1 MNNDTKRQILRFA
14 IVGIIATAIQYAVY
28 FLMQQVLRG
37 TFWLN
42 VDMTV
47 GYVVSFICNF
57 YLTTYFTFGSK
68 ASVKKAAGFGMSHLV
83 NYCLQMGLF
92 NLFSLFGV
100 HHLIAPVLAMVFS
113 VPVNFLILHYVY
125 KKKKSSSVIQ

>member
-1 MNNDTKRQILRFA
+1 MNKDTKGQILRFV
-14 IVGIIATAIQYAVY
+14 IVGVIATAIQYAVY

-47 GYVVSFICNF
+47 GYIVSFVCNF

-68 ASVKKAAGFGMSHLV
+68 ASVKKAAGFGMSHIV

-92 NLFSLFGV
+92 NLFSLLGV
-100 HHLIAPVLAMVFS
+100 HHLVAPILAMFFA

-125 KKKKSSSVIQ
+125 KKKKV

>member
-1 MNNDTKRQILRFA
+1 MNKDTKGQILRFV
-14 IVGIIATAIQYAVY
+14 IVGVIATAIQYAVY

-47 GYVVSFICNF
+47 GYIVSFVCNF

-68 ASVKKAAGFGMSHLV
+68 ASVKKAAGFGMSHIV

-92 NLFSLFGV
+92 NLFSLLGV
-100 HHLIAPVLAMVFS
+100 HHLVAPILAMGFA

-125 KKKKSSSVIQ
+125 KKKKV